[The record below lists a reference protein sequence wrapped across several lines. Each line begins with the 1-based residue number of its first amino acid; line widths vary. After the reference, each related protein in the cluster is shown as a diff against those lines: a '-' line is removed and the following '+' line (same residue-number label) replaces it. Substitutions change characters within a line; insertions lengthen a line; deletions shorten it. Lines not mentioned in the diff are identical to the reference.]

1 MTDNDYRSEQLA
13 DGVYAI
19 DDVSGESMYLLNGTM
34 RSVLIDTGMMKG
46 SIMPVIVKLGARTHN
61 VGTSN
66 CPEAEPDTQAAG
78 TSLLLTHAHID
89 HMYHADE
96 FTSVYMHKADIDD
109 WSLLGKVIWVS
120 SLGFGGKNKK
130 YDVKHFHPLTES
142 SVIDIGGKQLK
153 VIDAAGH
160 TPGSCIFVDEWDS
173 LLFTGDAVGSGDG
186 AWMWMPGCSC
196 TSEYMKSLE
205 KMIESLKPYAD
216 FRFLG
221 GHRMQ
226 GVSTPDRPNA
236 HELGMDD
243 FIDMHTLCGE
253 MLAGRAKPIDEQKQ
267 FGMKSYLYSYGKSSM
282 WVRKKMI
289 R

>member
-19 DDVSGESMYLLNGTM
+19 DDVSGESMYLLNGTT

-46 SIMPVIVKLGARTHN
+46 SIMPVIEELG
-61 VGTSN
+61 
-66 CPEAEPDTQAAG
+66 AEPDTQTAG

>member
-19 DDVSGESMYLLNGTM
+19 DDVSGESMYLLNGTT

-46 SIMPVIVKLGARTHN
+46 SIMPVIEELG
-61 VGTSN
+61 
-66 CPEAEPDTQAAG
+66 AEPDTQTAS

-160 TPGSCIFVDEWDS
+160 TPGSCIFVDEQDS

-267 FGMKSYLYSYGKSSM
+267 FGMKSYLYSYGKASM